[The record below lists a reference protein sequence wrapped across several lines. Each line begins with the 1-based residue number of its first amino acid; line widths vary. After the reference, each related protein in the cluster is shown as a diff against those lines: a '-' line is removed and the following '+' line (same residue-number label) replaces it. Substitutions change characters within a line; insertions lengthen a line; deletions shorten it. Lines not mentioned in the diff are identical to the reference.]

1 MKTYRVSWKYATRSM
16 ISGDTPWQSI
26 VSNTIK
32 ISNADSAEMAINFFK
47 KYLSSEGGEPFSLDR
62 KNDSIVFF
70 NQRREL
76 LLVWYDF
83 KAWRA
88 R

>member
-16 ISGDTPWQSI
+16 ISGDTPWQR
-26 VSNTIK
+26 
-32 ISNADSAEMAINFFK
+32 NADSAEMAINFFK

>member
-1 MKTYRVSWKYATRSM
+1 
-16 ISGDTPWQSI
+16 
-26 VSNTIK
+26 
-32 ISNADSAEMAINFFK
+32 MAINFFK

-70 NQRREL
+70 NQRGEL